1 LTPEV
6 FLSALAAAGLQGDQ
20 VASFLS
26 FSFDF
31 SSRKLPSLTTRIGSD
46 RFAAL
51 HKILHAKSRSVTYPL
66 NKMKPKTRVVENLS
80 ARVYNQIKNLILCNQ
95 IMPGQKL
102 HHQQLSERLGVS
114 RTPVREALT
123 RLVQE
128 GYVSFLPNRGF
139 TCKEIRMQEAE
150 ELYEVREALEAFAVE
165 KAIAKL
171 TEKSL
176 AQLRE
181 KMNVY
186 GCDVQNRFSRE
197 RLVYDQDVHLQI
209 AELTD
214 NMTLKNTLSHV
225 FERIVLKRRT
235 DGLYDPA
242 RGVAAHQEHL
252 RLLDAMERRDA
263 AAAIAIM
270 RKHIQA
276 GKQNVIA
283 DLERRQELRG
293 LRAVATEN

>member
-1 LTPEV
+1 M
-6 FLSALAAAGLQGDQ
+6 A
-20 VASFLS
+20 
-26 FSFDF
+26 
-31 SSRKLPSLTTRIGSD
+31 
-46 RFAAL
+46 
-51 HKILHAKSRSVTYPL
+51 YPL
-66 NKMKPKTRVVENLS
+66 KRKSKTRVVENLS
-80 ARVYNQIKNLILCNQ
+80 ARVYNQIKNLILCNE

-150 ELYEVREALEAFAVE
+150 ELYELREALEAFAVE
-165 KAIAKL
+165 RAIATL
-171 TEKSL
+171 TDHAL

-181 KMNVY
+181 KINAY
-186 GCDVQNRFSRE
+186 GRDVQHRFSRE

-209 AELTD
+209 AALTGND
-214 NMTLKNTLSHV
+214 TLRNTLSHV

-242 RGVAAHQEHL
+242 RGIAAHQEHL
-252 RLLDAMERRDA
+252 RLLGAMERRDTA
-263 AAAIAIM
+263 EAVAIL
-270 RKHIQA
+270 RNHIQA
-276 GKQNVIA
+276 GKKNVMA
-283 DLERRQELRG
+283 DLEHRQEIRG
-293 LRAVATEN
+293 LRAVATDN